1 WRRHKNHLKDP
12 VANEG
17 DGECLVVADISTSRL
32 VCVAN
37 EIRLFVIPHVFSCN
51 AQNQHPKYEQDS
63 QPYLSNH
70 SGVDMDLLQ
79 NPPKEVPVSHGSLY
93 FS

>member
-17 DGECLVVADISTSRL
+17 DGEGLVVADISTSRL
-32 VCVAN
+32 IRVADKVG
-37 EIRLFVIPHVFSCN
+37 LFVIPDIFSSD
-51 AQNQHPKYEQDS
+51 AQNQHPKYKQDS

-79 NPPKEVPVSHGSLY
+79 NPSKEVPV
-93 FS
+93 